1 LTNYFILALLLL
13 VFSTAILAVLDVSV
27 IVVSLKLGPKLLWK
41 QVMVVSAAALQ
52 VKLSKLMLNAE
63 QRC

>member
-1 LTNYFILALLLL
+1 MLLL

-41 QVMVVSAAALQ
+41 QVMVVSAAAL
-52 VKLSKLMLNAE
+52 
-63 QRC
+63 

>member
-1 LTNYFILALLLL
+1 MLLL

-41 QVMVVSAAALQ
+41 QVMVVLAAAL
-52 VKLSKLMLNAE
+52 
-63 QRC
+63 

>member
-1 LTNYFILALLLL
+1 MVSWLAEIKMLTNYFILAMLLL

-41 QVMVVSAAALQ
+41 QVMVVLAAAL
-52 VKLSKLMLNAE
+52 
-63 QRC
+63 